1 MKLLSIT
8 QIKFQLIYYFRVGIS
23 YKWFYCA
30 FMLNTRRREEK
41 KIDKK
46 EQFQWINSRFL
57 ALNFDYP

>member
-46 EQFQWINSRFL
+46 RTISMDKFKVFSVKF
-57 ALNFDYP
+57 